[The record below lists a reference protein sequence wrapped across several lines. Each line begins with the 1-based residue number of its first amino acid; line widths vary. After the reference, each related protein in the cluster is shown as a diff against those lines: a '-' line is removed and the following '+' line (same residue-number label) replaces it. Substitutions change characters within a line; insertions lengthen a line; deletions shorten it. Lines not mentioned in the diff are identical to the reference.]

1 MTTILIIEANAQSA
15 LVSDM
20 AVECVALQPIQG
32 QIRQLSTARW
42 NYMYPS

>member
-20 AVECVALQPIQG
+20 TIECVALQPLQG
-32 QIRQLSTARW
+32 QIRQLSIDRW